1 MIGLD
6 KTTAWRIAVI
16 FSLGAGVFIADLA
29 LPLGVV
35 VWALYLVLLLLCLW
49 VRQRHLPLLLAAGFT
64 TLLMLGFLYAP
75 AGIDPEVSLT
85 NRMLG
90 GAVMWGIAGLILL
103 RHRADTALR
112 RKEQELSD
120 FFENAV
126 EALNGSGPDGRIL
139 WANKAELDL
148 LGCTRQEYI
157 GHHVAEFHVDK
168 DLAEKMLERLA
179 RGEILESYEA
189 RLRCKDGRIKHV
201 LIDANVLWDDGKFV
215 HTRSFTRDITALKE
229 AQEKQD
235 SLLRELQDALRK
247 IKVLRG
253 LLPICASCKKV
264 RDDKGYWNKIEV
276 YISEHSEAEFSH
288 GVCPECLRQLYPQYA
303 DEQP

>member
-1 MIGLD
+1 MTGRD
-6 KTTAWRIAVI
+6 KATVWRIAVI
-16 FSLGAGVFIADLA
+16 FSLGTGVFIADLA

-64 TLLMLGFLYAP
+64 ILLMLGFLYAP
-75 AGIDPEVSLT
+75 EGIDPEVSLT

-126 EALNGSGPDGRIL
+126 EALNRSGPDGRIL

-148 LGCTRQEYI
+148 LGCTREEYV
-157 GHHVAEFHVDK
+157 GHHMAEFHVDK
-168 DLAEKMLERLA
+168 DLAVKMLERLA
-179 RGEILESYEA
+179 RGETLESYEA

-201 LIDANVLWDDGKFV
+201 LIDANVLWEGGKFV
-215 HTRSFTRDITALKE
+215 HTRSFTRDVTALKE
-229 AQEKQD
+229 AREKQD
-235 SLLRELQDALRK
+235 SLLRELQDALGK

-264 RDDKGYWNKIEV
+264 RDDKGYWNRIEE

-288 GVCPECLRQLYPQYA
+288 GVCPDCLMHLYPDYSE
-303 DEQP
+303 EQP